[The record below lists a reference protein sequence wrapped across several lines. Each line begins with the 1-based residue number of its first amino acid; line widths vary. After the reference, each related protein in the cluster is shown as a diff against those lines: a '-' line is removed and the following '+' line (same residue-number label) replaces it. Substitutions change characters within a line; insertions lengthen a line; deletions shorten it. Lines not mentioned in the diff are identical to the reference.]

1 MIKLTPMKL
10 RRMSLGLRQVDIVL
24 NTGIHTSRLS
34 AIENELVTPSERE
47 LELIENYLSGVQR
60 DRNLVAAARK
70 AVAKAEHLEVPT

>member
-10 RRMSLGLRQVDIVL
+10 RRMGLGLRQVDIVL

-47 LELIENYLSGVQR
+47 LELVENYLSGVQR

-70 AVAKAEHLEVPT
+70 GVSKAERLEVPA